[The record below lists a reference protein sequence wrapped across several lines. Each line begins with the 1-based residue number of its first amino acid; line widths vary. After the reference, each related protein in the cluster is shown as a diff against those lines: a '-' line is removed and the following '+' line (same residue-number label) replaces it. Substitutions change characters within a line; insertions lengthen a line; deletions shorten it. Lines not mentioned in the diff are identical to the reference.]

1 MLCQCLMR
9 PVLRLGSLS
18 PKKIQSKQASEQ
30 PIVDI
35 SYSYLVLIISYYV
48 FLYHALMFGV
58 NKEAK
63 SFTNFRIFKVKFMKY
78 PAFLV
83 FLSGVIS
90 FAFNVMY
97 YFAD

>member
-1 MLCQCLMR
+1 M
-9 PVLRLGSLS
+9 
-18 PKKIQSKQASEQ
+18 
-30 PIVDI
+30 
-35 SYSYLVLIISYYV
+35 